1 MTLLNKSLISALSFL
16 FLVSISP
23 VTSAA
28 ENPFGM
34 TDQSAQPLQLA
45 SNHSDDK
52 CGKGKCGDS
61 KKCGDGMKCG
71 QGKCGDSK
79 KCGDG
84 KGKDEDDK
92 GKCGKGKCA
101 SNLITLNKKSPDSS
115 GLFLPG

>member
-23 VTSAA
+23 VASAA

-34 TDQSAQPLQLA
+34 TDQSVQQLQLA
-45 SNHSDDK
+45 SNDDSK
-52 CGKGKCGDS
+52 CGKGKCCDSKKCDAS

-92 GKCGKGKCA
+92 GKCGKGKC
-101 SNLITLNKKSPDSS
+101 
-115 GLFLPG
+115 GGQ